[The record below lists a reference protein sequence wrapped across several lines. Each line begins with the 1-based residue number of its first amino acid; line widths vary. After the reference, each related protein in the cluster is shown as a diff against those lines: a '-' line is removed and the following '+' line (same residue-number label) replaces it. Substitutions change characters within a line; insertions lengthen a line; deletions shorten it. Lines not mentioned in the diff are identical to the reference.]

1 LVGGYWLG
9 IINGYD
15 EYSNLKSKRRN
26 KRYTLFRAFKKKS
39 NPMAD
44 YINQELTQRIA
55 SHLKVFAQQ
64 KNYVNW
70 KNRLQNGLFAN
81 YTYNKRLLSRPHK

>member
-1 LVGGYWLG
+1 MMNIL
-9 IINGYD
+9 I
-15 EYSNLKSKRRN
+15 SKV
-26 KRYTLFRAFKKKS
+26 KEETKDTHCSGPLKKKS

-81 YTYNKRLLSRPHK
+81 YTYNKRLLSKTS